1 MNNVI
6 KLYSFSTNRGVSGV
20 RSFSQPFDSS
30 RPLSVVA
37 LTGCDGSGKSTLQA
51 DLVAQLREHGPTE
64 ALYLGQS
71 SGRIGE
77 WIATLPVI
85 GPSMN
90 RYLVG
95 KSDKVHDRPSA
106 PPGNVTALAI
116 YLLSRWRAHKFRRML
131 AMASR
136 GVLVVTDRYPQ
147 SEKPGFNFD
156 GPQLAK
162 TEGGNWWVRRLRA
175 SERRL
180 YEWMAT
186 SVPMLV
192 IRLNVDAETA
202 HARKPDHKLASLRE
216 KIAGW
221 PHLKFNGAPILDL
234 DAREEA
240 GAVLNS
246 SLHAIRAALQ
256 VSPAQ
261 ASPA

>member
-1 MNNVI
+1 M
-6 KLYSFSTNRGVSGV
+6 
-20 RSFSQPFDSS
+20 RSFSQPWDSS
-30 RPLSVVA
+30 HSLSVVA

-51 DLVAQLREHGPTE
+51 DLVARLREHGPAE

-77 WIATLPVI
+77 WIAGLPLI
-85 GPSMN
+85 GRAMN

-95 KSDKVHDRPSA
+95 KSDKVHDQPST

-131 AMASR
+131 AMARR

-147 SEKPGFNFD
+147 AEKAGFNFD

-162 TEGGNWWVRRLRA
+162 TDGGNWWVRRLRA

-180 YEWMAT
+180 YVWMAA

-202 HARKPDHKLASLRE
+202 HARKPDHKLSSLRE

-221 PHLKFNGAPILDL
+221 PHLTFNGARIVDL
-234 DAREEA
+234 DARDEA
-240 GAVLNS
+240 GTVLRS
-246 SLHAIRAALQ
+246 SLHAIYAALRT
-256 VSPAQ
+256 SPVQ